1 MHIGNAI
8 TSILLADMFDKN
20 NQRGGH
26 PLRPD
31 KGHADYSRS
40 RKKGQRW
47 LRTRSPN
54 ILNVGR
60 SRRTGHQGS

>member
-31 KGHADYSRS
+31 KGHADSRS
-40 RKKGQRW
+40 RKKGQR
-47 LRTRSPN
+47 
-54 ILNVGR
+54 
-60 SRRTGHQGS
+60 GSNSFAEHPERW

>member
-40 RKKGQRW
+40 RKKGQRASNSFAEHPERW
-47 LRTRSPN
+47 
-54 ILNVGR
+54 
-60 SRRTGHQGS
+60 